1 MPVVE
6 NISRDAMFVAPEQ
19 SQDYEHRYLEQ
30 SDAKHTSYTHT
41 EVKAPLMNLPTPFI
55 SSSMGLAQ
63 QLVGEGFQASM
74 SRISGASEE
83 FMVGDFPEIEEE
95 ARKDCDAKQ
104 REQDLM
110 AQMFEKELQ
119 RKTEAYR
126 KQQEI
131 ETERIR
137 KELEKQHLRDV
148 EFRKELMEQA
158 IENQK
163 RQIELEAKYAKKE
176 LERERLR
183 ARMTLDKSKF
193 HTDIRVSAD
202 RLCVS
207 FSPQIS
213 REEVAQIES
222 AMVRPLTAESFLWK
236 IFSAQLKDG
245 Q

>member
-1 MPVVE
+1 MSAVD
-6 NISRDAMFVAPEQ
+6 NIPRDAVFVPEDQREEYERREREQ
-19 SQDYEHRYLEQ
+19 SEV
-30 SDAKHTSYTHT
+30 KHSSYTHT

-55 SSSMGLAQ
+55 STSIGLAQ
-63 QLVGEGFQASM
+63 QLIGEGFQASVA
-74 SRISGASEE
+74 RISGASEE
-83 FMVGDFPEIEEE
+83 YLVGEFPQIDEE
-95 ARKDCDAKQ
+95 ARKDNEAKQ
-104 REQDLM
+104 REQELT

-148 EFRKELMEQA
+148 DFRKELMEQA

-183 ARMTLDKSKF
+183 ARLTLDKSKF
-193 HTDIRVSAD
+193 HTDIRVSKMGTPCF
-202 RLCVS
+202 LSGCV
-207 FSPQIS
+207 F
-213 REEVAQIES
+213 RKNV
-222 AMVRPLTAESFLWK
+222 
-236 IFSAQLKDG
+236 
-245 Q
+245 